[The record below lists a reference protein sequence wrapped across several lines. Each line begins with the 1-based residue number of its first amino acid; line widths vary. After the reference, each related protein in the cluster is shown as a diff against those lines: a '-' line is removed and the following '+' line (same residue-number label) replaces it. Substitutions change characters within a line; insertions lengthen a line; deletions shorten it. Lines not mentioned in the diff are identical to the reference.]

1 MRTARVFLATLLVL
15 TAASMVA
22 TAPAQAAK
30 KPIVVWVDASM
41 RAATKALFAAGI
53 NGRSVRVKARD
64 MSNLAEQLRTV
75 NPAEGPDIV
84 LIDNRQTA
92 ELAAGTLI
100 EPLTIPA
107 QTAKAL
113 VPAALGGF
121 RYGFGNYGIPMQRQN
136 LALITNADLVPS
148 APETFAKL
156 GRVALDLKDQGRVSM
171 PLALAQGEKGNAE
184 TTYPLFS
191 GLGGFAFGT
200 NAAGSLDP
208 TKVGIDNKKFR
219 ANSGRIDDWNASGLI
234 DSSIG
239 ADRARETFVAGQA
252 PFWITGP
259 EDIPTLRSLTFRY
272 RITAVPPILKKI
284 TPSPLM
290 TSWGFAVT
298 PFARQHNLLPAATAL
313 VTQVAAS
320 AEGQATF
327 AAASG
332 RVGLPANIAAASRV
346 ADRVL
351 VAFGAAGSAAVPY
364 PNIPQWGEAAAALGD
379 AWRDSTRGA
388 GAIPAAEAFATAQKR
403 VRALGR

>member
-15 TAASMVA
+15 TAAGMMA

-30 KPIVVWVDASM
+30 RPIVVWVDASM

-53 NGRSVRVKARD
+53 NGRVVRVKARD

-100 EPLTIPA
+100 EPLTIPV

-219 ANSGRIDDWNASGLI
+219 ANSGRIDEWNASGLI

-284 TPSPLM
+284 TPAPLM

-320 AEGQATF
+320 AEGQAAF

-388 GAIPAAEAFATAQKR
+388 GAIPATEAFATAQKR